1 MPAVPIS
8 AVKGEGI
15 DELVEHAVHVA
26 RFDERPGRLDFCT
39 PDGPGGGAVHRCI
52 HGIAS
57 LIEDHA
63 HASQIPV
70 RFAATKLV
78 EGDEL
83 VISALHLDKNELDGI
98 EHIISQ
104 MEEESGT
111 DRLSALADMRFS
123 FIEGVCQACVTKP
136 HESREHLR
144 SVAIDRVFTGRYTAI
159 PMFLL
164 IMAAVFWL
172 TFGAVGAPLQGLM
185 EQLVG
190 AGISAIDDALTA
202 FGTNPVVKSLVVDG
216 VLAGVGSVL
225 SFLPIIVVLFLLL
238 SILEDSGYMARVA
251 FVMDKVL
258 RRFGL
263 SGRSFVPMLV
273 GFGCSVPAIMSTRTL
288 PSEHDRKM
296 TVMLTP
302 FMSCSAKLPVYGLLC
317 AAFSP
322 RQRCPPSCR
331 STCWASWWGWSW
343 HSCCA
348 ARRSRASPYR
358 SSWSCPTTACRG
370 SRPRSCLRGTRPR
383 GL

>member
-1 MPAVPIS
+1 MSRQFILDSRPDALINIIDATNIERNLYLTLQLIELDRPMVVALNMMDEVLANGGSVDVNRLEGQLGVPVVPIS

-136 HESREHLR
+136 RAPALGG
-144 SVAIDRVFTGRYTAI
+144 DRPRAYGSLHRHPDV
-159 PMFLL
+159 
-164 IMAAVFWL
+164 
-172 TFGAVGAPLQGLM
+172 
-185 EQLVG
+185 
-190 AGISAIDDALTA
+190 SAHH
-202 FGTNPVVKSLVVDG
+202 GG
-216 VLAGVGSVL
+216 
-225 SFLPIIVVLFLLL
+225 
-238 SILEDSGYMARVA
+238 
-251 FVMDKVL
+251 
-258 RRFGL
+258 
-263 SGRSFVPMLV
+263 
-273 GFGCSVPAIMSTRTL
+273 
-288 PSEHDRKM
+288 
-296 TVMLTP
+296 
-302 FMSCSAKLPVYGLLC
+302 GLLAHVWC
-317 AAFSP
+317 GGGTPAGP
-322 RQRCPPSCR
+322 H
-331 STCWASWWGWSW
+331 G
-343 HSCCA
+343 A
-348 ARRSRASPYR
+348 ARG
-358 SSWSCPTTACRG
+358 RG
-370 SRPRSCLRGTRPR
+370 HLGD
-383 GL
+383 

>member
-1 MPAVPIS
+1 MVPIS

-39 PDGPGGGAVHRCI
+39 LDGPGGALS
-52 HGIAS
+52 IA
-57 LIEDHA
+57 
-63 HASQIPV
+63 ASMASRASSRITRAARIPV

-83 VISALHLDKNELDGI
+83 VIGPSPRQERARRL

-111 DRLSALADMRFS
+111 DRRGARRHALLVHRG
-123 FIEGVCQACVTKP
+123 GVPGLRAKP

-144 SVAIDRVFTGRYTAI
+144 SVAIDRVLTGRYTAI

-172 TFGAVGAPLQGLM
+172 TFSAVGAPLQGLM

-216 VLAGVGSVL
+216 VLA
-225 SFLPIIVVLFLLL
+225 
-238 SILEDSGYMARVA
+238 AWA
-251 FVMDKVL
+251 A
-258 RRFGL
+258 
-263 SGRSFVPMLV
+263 
-273 GFGCSVPAIMSTRTL
+273 CC
-288 PSEHDRKM
+288 PS
-296 TVMLTP
+296 
-302 FMSCSAKLPVYGLLC
+302 Y
-317 AAFSP
+317 
-322 RQRCPPSCR
+322 PS
-331 STCWASWWGWSW
+331 SWCC
-343 HSCCA
+343 SCCY
-348 ARRSRASPYR
+348 RFSRTRATWRALPL
-358 SSWSCPTTACRG
+358 SW
-370 SRPRSCLRGTRPR
+370 TRC
-383 GL
+383 